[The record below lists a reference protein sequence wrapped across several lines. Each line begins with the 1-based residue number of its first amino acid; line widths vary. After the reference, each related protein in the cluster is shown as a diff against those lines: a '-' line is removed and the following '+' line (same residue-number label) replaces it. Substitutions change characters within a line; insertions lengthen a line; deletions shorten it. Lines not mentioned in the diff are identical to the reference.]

1 MRIQIGV
8 LHLAATDLSN
18 HLSCRHLT
26 TLDLLAA
33 RGEIERI
40 YRHDPGIDVLAER
53 GIRHEAAYLEHLRN
67 RGFTISEHDPAMA
80 EDQSLQRTIDK
91 MRAGVQVISQ
101 ANLADGNWR
110 GRADVLLRVEMP
122 SSLGAWSYEVVD
134 TKLARET
141 RAGTILQLCL
151 YSELVGKIQG
161 TMPEYAYVVKPGEAF
176 EPEAFRLNDYLA
188 YYRFVKSRLEN
199 ETADNRTPETYP
211 EPVEHCDLCSWW
223 PRCDPQRRK
232 DDHLS
237 FVAGISKLQITE
249 LRKHDV
255 ATLAALAQIALPLQ
269 WKPRRGSTETLEKIR
284 EQARLQLQSRTSSTP
299 VYELL
304 DFDPEHGLSRL
315 PEPSRG
321 DVFLDFESDP
331 FVEPGGLEY
340 LLGFLT
346 TENTENT
353 ERKDLTAKDA
363 KDAKEKLKYRKFWAM
378 DRVAEK
384 ASFESFIDFVM
395 QRWKQY
401 PDMHTYHFTHYEPSA
416 LKRLMCRYASREDE
430 IDRMLRAELFVDLHA
445 VVRQSLRAGVEKYS
459 LKDLELF
466 FGFRRATDLRDASL
480 ALRRMETILELNDT
494 ADVPAEI
501 TNTIEGYNSEDCLST
516 LRLREWLEG
525 IRSEQIEKGKDIA
538 RPTIKTGEASEK
550 VDAQRQRVL
559 DLMNRLLQDIPVD
572 ESQRSPE
579 QQATWL
585 LAHMLEYHRRENKAP
600 WWEYFRLCSLT
611 DDELLD
617 ERSAISGLE
626 FIEPVPGKKAP
637 IHRYR
642 FPFQETDV
650 REGDKLQCGEQ
661 TFGEVVRLNK
671 QDLTIDVKKLIAMKD
686 HHPRSVFSHRIVP
699 GDEQAES
706 LLRIAGW
713 VADHGVDADGD
724 FRAGRDLLLRK
735 SPRLR
740 SASPAQLYD
749 TSANSIVEARRL
761 ACELDHGV
769 LPIQGPPGAGKTFLG
784 ARMICELLRAG
795 KKVGITAVSHKVIE
809 KLIEEVEKAAKIEK
823 VNIRCSVKVGDKPA
837 PATDCVAETDD
848 NAVVRDAL
856 KSGEANLGAGT
867 AWMWSRE
874 EFAGIVDVLFVD
886 EAGQMCLADVLAV
899 SQSAKSLVLLGDPRQ
914 LEQPQQGTHPPG
926 VEVSALEH
934 ILGDL
939 QTMPGD
945 RGLFLN
951 ETWRLAPAICEF
963 TSELFY
969 DGKLQSEGHLG
980 RQGVAGASS
989 IVGSGLRFVPVNHTG
1004 NQSSSIE
1011 EADVV
1016 AGIVRQL
1023 VDSRLTWAD
1032 REGMQR
1038 TIGLNDILIVAP
1050 YNAQVF
1056 LLSERLPNARIGTVD
1071 KFQGQEAPIVI
1082 YSMTTSSP
1090 ADAPRGMEFLYSL
1103 NRFNVAT
1110 SRARCLCILVANP
1123 LLFEP
1128 ECKTPH
1134 QMKLANVLCRYR
1146 ELAQIVTL

>member
-1 MRIQIGV
+1 M
-8 LHLAATDLSN
+8 
-18 HLSCRHLT
+18 
-26 TLDLLAA
+26 
-33 RGEIERI
+33 
-40 YRHDPGIDVLAER
+40 
-53 GIRHEAAYLEHLRN
+53 
-67 RGFTISEHDPAMA
+67 
-80 EDQSLQRTIDK
+80 
-91 MRAGVQVISQ
+91 
-101 ANLADGNWR
+101 
-110 GRADVLLRVEMP
+110 
-122 SSLGAWSYEVVD
+122 
-134 TKLARET
+134 
-141 RAGTILQLCL
+141 
-151 YSELVGKIQG
+151 
-161 TMPEYAYVVKPGEAF
+161 
-176 EPEAFRLNDYLA
+176 
-188 YYRFVKSRLEN
+188 
-199 ETADNRTPETYP
+199 
-211 EPVEHCDLCSWW
+211 
-223 PRCDPQRRK
+223 
-232 DDHLS
+232 
-237 FVAGISKLQITE
+237 
-249 LRKHDV
+249 
-255 ATLAALAQIALPLQ
+255 
-269 WKPRRGSTETLEKIR
+269 
-284 EQARLQLQSRTSSTP
+284 
-299 VYELL
+299 YELL

-363 KDAKEKLKYRKFWAM
+363 EDAKGNPKYTRFWAM

-401 PDMHTYHFTHYEPSA
+401 PDMHIYHFTHYEPSA

-525 IRSEQIEKGKDIA
+525 IRSELIKKGKEIA
-538 RPTIKTGEASEK
+538 RPTIKTGDASEE

-559 DLMNRLLQDIPVD
+559 DLMNRLLQDIPID

-611 DDELLD
+611 DEELME
-617 ERSAISGLE
+617 ERSALSGLE
-626 FIEPVPGKKAP
+626 FVGRVGGKKAP

-642 FPFQETDV
+642 FPVQDTDV
-650 REGDKLQCGEQ
+650 REGDELQFGGKRFGGVENINKGEH
-661 TFGEVVRLNK
+661 
-671 QDLTIDVKKLIAMKD
+671 TIDVKKTIAMAD
-686 HHPRSVFSHRIVP
+686 VRPTAVFSHTIISAK
-699 GDEQAES
+699 EQTAS
-706 LLRIAGW
+706 LFRIAGW
-713 VADHGVDADGD
+713 VADHGVDADGEY
-724 FRAGRDLLLRK
+724 RAGRDLLLRIP
-735 SPRLR
+735 PRLR
-740 SASPAQLYD
+740 GATSAQLYD
-749 TSANSIVEARRL
+749 TTAKIISEARRL
-761 ACELDHGV
+761 AGELDHGV
-769 LPIQGPPGAGKTFLG
+769 LPIQGPPGAGKTFIA

-795 KKVGITAVSHKVIE
+795 KKVGITAVSHKVIK
-809 KLIEEVEKAAKIEK
+809 KLIEEVEKAAKVEK
-823 VNIRCSVKVGDKPA
+823 VNIRCSVKVSDKPA
-837 PATDCVAETDD
+837 PPTDCVAETDD

-874 EFAGIVDVLFVD
+874 EFAGTVDVLFVD

-899 SQSAKSLVLLGDPRQ
+899 SQSARSIVLLGDPRQ
-914 LEQPQQGTHPPG
+914 LEQPQQGTHPPR

-934 ILGDL
+934 ILGSL
-939 QTMPGD
+939 ETMPGD
-945 RGLFLN
+945 RGLFLS

-969 DGKLQSEGHLG
+969 DGKLQSESQLA
-980 RQGVAGASS
+980 RQEVTGTSS
-989 IVGSGLRFVPVNHTG
+989 FVGSGLRFVPVNHTG
-1004 NQSSSIE
+1004 NQSSSVE

-1023 VDSRLTWAD
+1023 VDSGLTWTD
-1032 REGMQR
+1032 CEGMQR

-1056 LLSERLPNARIGTVD
+1056 LLSERLPDARIGTVD

-1128 ECKTPH
+1128 ECKTPR

-1146 ELAQIVTL
+1146 ELARIVQGN